1 MKTIFNKML
10 PSINL
15 LILWRCSTKNDSS
28 VKIFL
33 ELLTKDEN
41 ISKIFWLSDVNWF
54 YLNIQ
59 PKFKLITD
67 KKEDRVSCQ
76 KSIWV
81 YKIQGGPKMNY
92 NGSAPPDI
100 NAAQQVNISSRIFM
114 YFILWKIF
122 IFVSSSLHV
131 LLSEI

>member
-1 MKTIFNKML
+1 ML

-59 PKFKLITD
+59 PL
-67 KKEDRVSCQ
+67 
-76 KSIWV
+76 
-81 YKIQGGPKMNY
+81 
-92 NGSAPPDI
+92 
-100 NAAQQVNISSRIFM
+100 
-114 YFILWKIF
+114 
-122 IFVSSSLHV
+122 
-131 LLSEI
+131 